1 MATEKRLID
10 ANALAER
17 YDKRIEWLRLDVHDK
32 YSLGLYHGA
41 STDKDLIA
49 EIPTVVAF
57 TEEQLAN
64 ILEAAGN
71 LENRNQ
77 KLEKE
82 LEWLKSCINCEI
94 RKECPRHCGKVVH
107 GCDHW
112 EYGDSTVDAVEVVH
126 GRWIKN
132 WCNNSFIGHEYA
144 ECSICDCHMLDT
156 NQFWN
161 SNYCPNCGAKMDGGN
176 GDD

>member
-41 STDKDLIA
+41 ATDKDLIA

-71 LENRNQ
+71 LETRNQ

-126 GRWIKN
+126 GRWN
-132 WCNNSFIGHEYA
+132 PCGSCGYR
-144 ECSICDCHMLDT
+144 CSKCD
-156 NQFWN
+156 FWVTFRSLN
-161 SNYCPNCGAKMDGGN
+161 NYCPNCGAKMDGDGN
-176 GDD
+176 G

>member
-10 ANALAER
+10 ANVLAER

-41 STDKDLIA
+41 ATDKDLIA

-71 LENRNQ
+71 LETRNQ

-126 GRWIKN
+126 GRWIPCTN
-132 WCNNSFIGHEYA
+132 GGYH
-144 ECSICDCHMLDT
+144 CSVCDKRFGFVFD
-156 NQFWN
+156 N
-161 SNYCPNCGAKMDGGN
+161 NYCPNCGAKMDGDGN
-176 GDD
+176 E